1 MDRIPATKRW
11 PRIAAYLVLLAAFNL
26 FCFLGQSRRDDV
38 FWLCY
43 SFVTLAFGVRLVS
56 LTDWLSPQEGDH
68 KGLPLVRWYFWGALA
83 AGLVL
88 LYRPGV
94 TFRMAMGVQVMIPF
108 LYGVVLF
115 LVTTHVVEG
124 SSDPIVEDSNLVL
137 VESCVAELAI
147 DATDRRLMDRLLEMC
162 ERIGQS
168 NRRATVLA
176 EDMDQRLL
184 HELETL
190 QNQCYKREVDNAI
203 ATCARMTQLLKHR
216 EEVLQGLSL
225 QAAQAAP
232 AASK

>member
-1 MDRIPATKRW
+1 MDRTPATKRW
-11 PRIAAYLVLLAAFNL
+11 PRIAAYLALLAAFNL
-26 FCFLGQSRRDDV
+26 FCFLGQSRRNDV

-56 LTDWLSPQEGDH
+56 LTDWLSPHEGDGQ
-68 KGLPLVRWYFWGALA
+68 GLPLVRWYFWGALA

-88 LYRPGV
+88 LYWPGV

-108 LYGVVLF
+108 LYGAVLF
-115 LVTTHVVEG
+115 LVTTHLER
-124 SSDPIVEDSNLVL
+124 SSEPIVEDSNLVL

-147 DATDRRLMDRLLEMC
+147 DAADRRLMDRLLEMC

-176 EDMDQRLL
+176 EDVDQRLL

-190 QNQCYKREVDNAI
+190 QNQCFKRETDNAI
-203 ATCARMTQLLKHR
+203 ATCARMTQLLKRR
-216 EEVLQGLSL
+216 EKILQGLPLKS
-225 QAAQAAP
+225 QPSAP
-232 AASK
+232 AVPE